1 MDPFYGWR
9 TQDADGLLD
18 LLVDDW
24 FGDLQYMGLHGIIY
38 IIIYTYY
45 PIYIYTI
52 LYIYILSYIYIGD
65 YCNYGNPD

>member
-1 MDPFYGWR
+1 MSGLWPTFLRRMWAVDPFYGWR
-9 TQDADGLLD
+9 TQDADGLLA

-45 PIYIYTI
+45 PI
-52 LYIYILSYIYIGD
+52 
-65 YCNYGNPD
+65 